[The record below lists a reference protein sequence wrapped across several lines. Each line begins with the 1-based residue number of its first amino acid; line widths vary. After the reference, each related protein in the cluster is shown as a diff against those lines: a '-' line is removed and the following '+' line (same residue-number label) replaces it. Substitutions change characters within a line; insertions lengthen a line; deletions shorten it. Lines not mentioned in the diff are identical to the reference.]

1 MKFKILYKRNG
12 KLYKL
17 WKINRTSKDFYLND
31 LRNIKNHFTYHESG
45 NSHHKSLISHKF
57 SEMRVETQREPL
69 SVFSGPE
76 SLIQLFL
83 WQDDTVDHK
92 NCISLQEAEDI
103 VLNLDIKLPV
113 GIEIILSD
121 NKIELPPSQDRL
133 TDKIYYKENI
143 NPILIIE
150 VYSLINNT
158 LTFPRFTKK
167 HPVSFGKWK
176 LL

>member
-17 WKINRTSKDFYLND
+17 WEVNRTPTDLYFND
-31 LRNIKNHFTYHESG
+31 LGDKKSHFSYHESG
-45 NSHHKSLISHKF
+45 NSHHKSLITDKF

-69 SVFSGPE
+69 SVFNGPE

-121 NKIELPPSQDRL
+121 NKIELPPLQDRL
-133 TDKIYYKENI
+133 TEKIYYKENV

-158 LTFPRFTKK
+158 LTIPRFTKK
-167 HPVSFGKWK
+167 HSFSFGK
-176 LL
+176 